1 MAKDLKYGIEARE
14 KILQGVD
21 TLANTVKVTLGP
33 KGRNVVLEKSYGSPL
48 ITNDGVT
55 IAKEIELA
63 DAFENLGAKLVY
75 EVANKTNDVAG
86 DGTTTATLLAQAMIR
101 SGMSAINKGSN
112 PVLMREGIDEAS
124 RKVAEKLLEK
134 SHEVKTNSEI
144 ENVASISAQDSSIG
158 KIIAQAMEKVGN
170 EGVINVDESNDF
182 DTSLEV
188 VEGLQYDKGYISP
201 YMVSDRSKMEV
212 TLDDPYILVTTQKIN
227 TVQDILSILE
237 AIVEQHKSLLIIA
250 DDIENEVVSTLIV
263 NKLRGTF
270 NVVAT
275 KAPGF
280 GDNQKALL
288 EDIAILTNANV
299 VSKDLQMDLKD
310 MTIEDLGSA
319 KKVVV
324 TKDNTTIIDGIGA
337 KENINKRKIEIQNQI
352 ENTKSDYDKKNL
364 QERLAKL
371 TNGVAIV
378 KVGAAT
384 ESELQE
390 KKLRIEDAL
399 HATKAAVA
407 EGIVAGGGAILVEVY
422 NELKPTLKNDMV
434 DIQRGYNV
442 VLDSLLMPVWQIAE
456 NAGYDGDEIV
466 SLQKTAKQHF
476 GFNARTG
483 VWVDMFKE
491 GIVDPTKVTRS
502 AILNAASISALLLTT
517 EVAVTEIPEEKPVMP
532 DMSGAG
538 MY

>member
-14 KILQGVD
+14 KILKGVD
-21 TLANTVKVTLGP
+21 TLADTVKVTLGP

-86 DGTTTATLLAQAMIR
+86 DGTTTATLLAQAMIH

-227 TVQDILSILE
+227 TIQDILSILE
-237 AIVEQHKSLLIIA
+237 AIVEQHKSLLILA

-299 VSKDLQMDLKD
+299 VSKDLQMELKD

-337 KENINKRKIEIQNQI
+337 KENINNRKIEIQNQI

-422 NELKPTLKNDMV
+422 NELKPTLKNDIV

-442 VLDSLLMPVWQIAE
+442 VFDSLLMPVWQIAE

-466 SLQKTAKQHF
+466 SLQKNANQHF

-483 VWVDMFKE
+483 VWADMFKE